1 MTVAVPAVCLEVVM
15 GVGVS
20 IFFLTLG
27 AILKFAIDPDV
38 FGESVRMDVIG
49 VIFMIVGGVGVVLSI
64 VLAPRRGQTSDG
76 RLMHRENN
84 PPDL

>member
-1 MTVAVPAVCLEVVM
+1 M
-15 GVGVS
+15 GVGIS

-27 AILKFAIDPDV
+27 AILKFAIDPKV
-38 FGESVRMDVIG
+38 FGEAVRMDVIG

-64 VLAPRRGQTSDG
+64 VLAPKRGRTSDD

-84 PPDL
+84 PPEI

>member
-1 MTVAVPAVCLEVVM
+1 M

-27 AILKFAIDPDV
+27 AILRFAIDPDV
-38 FGESVRMDVIG
+38 FGQSVRMDVIG
-49 VIFMIVGGVGVVLSI
+49 LIFMIVGGVGVVLSI
-64 VLAPRRGQTSDG
+64 VLAPRRGQTSDN